1 MTAHTA
7 AGKLQGLREDALWYE
22 AAHVVGV
29 TNALNVVADAS
40 VGTPGLDSVLPPV
53 DEATAA
59 AEAASV
65 FADIRAFYARPEVPL
80 PFRIA
85 AADPGYLADLWA
97 AVRRAFADNQLP
109 RRLKE
114 GLAFAVSVTSGSAFG
129 AAFHGSEMRRLGVGI
144 RGILEVLG
152 VTQMFSSY
160 TKIATRSSSSPT
172 WGTLP
177 LSIRCRPPGGVAVS
191 PPRRETRRDRDASTC
206 PHRVMTLM
214 AE

>member
-1 MTAHTA
+1 VTAHTA
-7 AGKLQGLREDALWYE
+7 AGKLQGLGEDALWYE

-40 VGTPGLDSVLPPV
+40 VDTPGLGSVLPPV
-53 DEATAA
+53 DEATAT

-97 AVRRAFADNQLP
+97 AVRRAFVDNRLP

-114 GLAFAVSVTSGSAFG
+114 GLAFAVSVTSRSTFG
-129 AAFHGSEMRRLGVGI
+129 AAFHGGEMRRLGVGI
-144 RGILEVLG
+144 GGILEVLG

-160 TKIATRSSSSPT
+160 TKIAD
-172 WGTLP
+172 TLQLEPDMGHIAPVDP
-177 LSIRCRPPGGVAVS
+177 LPAPGGGGGVS
-191 PPRRETRRDRDASTC
+191 
-206 PHRVMTLM
+206 
-214 AE
+214 AEEGDT